1 MAEVELKGS
10 QDRAMYTALRAT
22 SQTLATYLRQQ
33 FEADPDLAPFF
44 NAASGG
50 TMQVRLNTP
59 QEMID
64 ANLAGLSVWLYRV
77 IRDEERLNAPP
88 QRIGPNL
95 LQPPPLP
102 VRLHYLVTPITG
114 AQSQIGPETEQVI
127 LGKVLQIF
135 HDHPTLRGSDLQ
147 GDFSGTEVELTVRLE
162 TLTLEEIAR
171 VWDALD
177 APYQLSVSYEV
188 SVVEI
193 ASAMEPEQV
202 SPVLVALPEYGVI
215 VPPNPR

>member
-1 MAEVELKGS
+1 
-10 QDRAMYTALRAT
+10 MYTALRAT

-59 QEMID
+59 REMID

-88 QRIGPNL
+88 QRTRPNL

-147 GDFSGTEVELTVRLE
+147 
-162 TLTLEEIAR
+162 
-171 VWDALD
+171 
-177 APYQLSVSYEV
+177 
-188 SVVEI
+188 
-193 ASAMEPEQV
+193 
-202 SPVLVALPEYGVI
+202 
-215 VPPNPR
+215 